1 MKFPLEHILVFITL
15 FSFVVL
21 FSGVYRYWNPNVKT
35 LSQAL
40 GNYNKK
46 IYFFILVL
54 FVALFCL
61 YTYEIMKNDI
71 VSIQLFSFIAIPL
84 FLLTWISE
92 DNSYSFRNKC
102 HITLAFLAFGSTIL
116 YILYHGIR
124 TKDPCILFLFALC
137 LLILLRLLYLFIK
150 TYNPNGEP
158 QNLLFEEV
166 TIIILFLLTLLRREK
181 LL

>member
-1 MKFPLEHILVFITL
+1 MKFPLEHILVFITI
-15 FSFVVL
+15 FSFAIL

-40 GNYNKK
+40 GNYNQK

-54 FVALFCL
+54 AIALFCL

-92 DNSYSFRNKC
+92 DTAYSFRNKC
-102 HITLAFLAFGSTIL
+102 HISLSIVAFVSTIL

-124 TKDPCILFLFALC
+124 TKDPYILFLFAVC
-137 LLILLRLLYLFIK
+137 LMILLRLLYLFVK
-150 TYNPNGEP
+150 TYKPYGEP
-158 QNLLFEEV
+158 QNLLFEEATV
-166 TIIILFLLTLLRREK
+166 IILFLLTLLRREK

>member
-1 MKFPLEHILVFITL
+1 MKFPLEHILVFITI
-15 FSFVVL
+15 FSFAVL

-40 GNYNKK
+40 GNYNQK

-92 DNSYSFRNKC
+92 DTAYSFRNKC
-102 HITLAFLAFGSTIL
+102 HVSLSIVAFVSTIL

-124 TKDPCILFLFALC
+124 TKDPYVLFLFALC
-137 LLILLRLLYLFIK
+137 LMILLRLLYLFVK
-150 TYNPNGEP
+150 TYKPNGEP
-158 QNLLFEEV
+158 QNLLFEEATV
-166 TIIILFLLTLLRREK
+166 IIFFLLTVLRREN

>member
-1 MKFPLEHILVFITL
+1 MKFPLEHILVFITI

-137 LLILLRLLYLFIK
+137 VLILLRLFYLFLE
-150 TYNPNGEP
+150 TYRPHKQTPNM
-158 QNLLFEEV
+158 LFEEATV
-166 TIIILFLLTLLRREK
+166 IILFLLVLLRREK